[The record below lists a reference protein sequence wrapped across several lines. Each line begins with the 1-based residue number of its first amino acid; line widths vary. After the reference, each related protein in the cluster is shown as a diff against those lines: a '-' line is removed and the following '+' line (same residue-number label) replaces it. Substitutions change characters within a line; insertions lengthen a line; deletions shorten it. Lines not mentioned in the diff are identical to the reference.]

1 MKKLLT
7 KDFQK
12 IKNKLFWKKRLVD
25 FLLIIGV
32 PLRWLV
38 FLDLFAFFVSDGIL
52 KITVWW
58 YLLFMIPM
66 AVMLFILSTWLYIKS
81 EIDEEIKTLNYNQL

>member
-1 MKKLLT
+1 MKKLST

-12 IKNKLFWKKRLVD
+12 MKNKLFWKKRLVD
-25 FLLIIGV
+25 FLVIIGV

-52 KITVWW
+52 TITVWW
-58 YLLFMIPM
+58 YLLFMIPI
-66 AVMLFILSTWLYIKS
+66 AVMLLILSTGLYLKN
-81 EIDEEIKTLNYNQL
+81 EIEEEIKALNYNQL

>member
-12 IKNKLFWKKRLVD
+12 IKNKLFWKKRFVD

-81 EIDEEIKTLNYNQL
+81 EIDEEIKTLNYN